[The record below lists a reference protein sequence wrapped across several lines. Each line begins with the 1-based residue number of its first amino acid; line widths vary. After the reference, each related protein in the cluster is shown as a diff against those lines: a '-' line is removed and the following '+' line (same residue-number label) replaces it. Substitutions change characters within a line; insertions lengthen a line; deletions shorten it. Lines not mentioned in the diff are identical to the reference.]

1 MALSLLVLLQIKPR
15 VDGLPDSAVRLLRRE
30 RVLDLREVERE
41 LIGRDVA
48 TAAALVRAHEH
59 VGERDL
65 VELDPWPFT
74 ASLAQAEGADLDV
87 LAGDALEEQLRR
99 GFADLVCEVEVL
111 ELRLPRAAA
120 PAEREGP
127 GLRDPPTEGLDLD
140 LVLVFRVL
148 RFALDAIELQERINC
163 HRLPLLIQEREQ
175 DFGFAVP
182 AQPVCVLPCEV
193 AAAGAG
199 VFPRAADDRV
209 VALASAADADT
220 DDRSAGQRERVDL
233 ERACAFAGDV
243 ERRVDADVLREELT
257 HRVTLAVDE
266 LAVDRVALALGR
278 KLSVLRVDVP
288 STAEES
294 HRRRARRRWTS
305 RA

>member
-65 VELDPWPFT
+65 VELDPWP
-74 ASLAQAEGADLDV
+74 
-87 LAGDALEEQLRR
+87 
-99 GFADLVCEVEVL
+99 
-111 ELRLPRAAA
+111 
-120 PAEREGP
+120 
-127 GLRDPPTEGLDLD
+127 
-140 LVLVFRVL
+140 
-148 RFALDAIELQERINC
+148 
-163 HRLPLLIQEREQ
+163 
-175 DFGFAVP
+175 VP
-182 AQPVCVLPCEV
+182 AQSVCVLPSEV

-199 VFPRAADDRV
+199 VFPGATDDRV
-209 VALASAADADT
+209 IALASAADADT

-243 ERRVDADVLREELT
+243 ERRVDADVLGEELT

-288 STAEES
+288 STAEKS